1 MQYRNNKYFDSRKFK
16 MDLKKEL
23 SREYVD
29 SHM

>member
-16 MDLKKEL
+16 MHLKEEL

-29 SHM
+29 LHM